1 MVTMTIVEPRIR
13 IQREPRRQL
22 HKRPAWISVDDGMT
36 KRQCFIL
43 DLSPGGARIATDDA
57 MDVGDSF
64 ELALVPDHP
73 KREFCEVVWRRAKTY
88 GVKFLRAR
96 PSPPLEPAAG
106 GSKDTDAEELN

>member
-1 MVTMTIVEPRIR
+1 MTIVEPRIR
-13 IQREPRRQL
+13 VQREPRRQL

-43 DLSPGGARIATDDA
+43 DVSPGGARIATDDA

-88 GVKFLRAR
+88 GVKFLRVR
-96 PSPPLEPAAG
+96 PSPPPEPPAS
-106 GSKDTDAEELN
+106 GSEDSDPEDLD